1 MKYFILLLILLCC
14 SVFVKGQNQY
24 SAEPSPVLL
33 KERWEAEWIT
43 CPESSL
49 YDYGVYHFRKT
60 LTLDSQLDS
69 FIINIDLILKNI
81 ILLWWHQ
88 KLWVINNGASSSS
101 PPS

>member
-1 MKYFILLLILLCC
+1 M
-14 SVFVKGQNQY
+14 KGQNQY

-60 LTLDSQLDS
+60 LTLNSRLDS
-69 FIINIDLILKNI
+69 FIINISADNRYRLFVNGRPVCWGPARGDIYHWYFDTVDI
-81 ILLWWHQ
+81 APLLRPG
-88 KLWVINNGASSSS
+88 KMY
-101 PPS
+101 

>member
-1 MKYFILLLILLCC
+1 MTGVQTCALPI
-14 SVFVKGQNQY
+14 Y

-69 FIINIDLILKNI
+69 FIINISADNRYRLF
-81 ILLWWHQ
+81 
-88 KLWVINNGASSSS
+88 VNGK
-101 PPS
+101 PVC

>member
-69 FIINIDLILKNI
+69 FIINISA
-81 ILLWWHQ
+81 
-88 KLWVINNGASSSS
+88 VIDIVYL
-101 PPS
+101 

>member
-49 YDYGVYHFRKT
+49 YD
-60 LTLDSQLDS
+60 
-69 FIINIDLILKNI
+69 
-81 ILLWWHQ
+81 
-88 KLWVINNGASSSS
+88 
-101 PPS
+101 

>member
-1 MKYFILLLILLCC
+1 MKYFILSLILLCC

-49 YDYGVYHFRKT
+49 YVYPDV
-60 LTLDSQLDS
+60 LPE
-69 FIINIDLILKNI
+69 
-81 ILLWWHQ
+81 
-88 KLWVINNGASSSS
+88 VITWEIRSSVRLV
-101 PPS
+101 